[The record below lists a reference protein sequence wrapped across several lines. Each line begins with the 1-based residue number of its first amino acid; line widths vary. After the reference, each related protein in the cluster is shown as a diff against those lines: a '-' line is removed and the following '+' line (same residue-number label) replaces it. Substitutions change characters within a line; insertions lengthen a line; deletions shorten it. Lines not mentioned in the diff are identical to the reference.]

1 LIILILD
8 YFCVIIEKS
17 MEDANIRKKY
27 LHISLSIIGV
37 ALIISFL
44 IIQHP
49 NAADNQKDIIN
60 ETTKSQN
67 TIAETFALEKTNK
80 KLNTDVENLEIAN
93 EDNLT
98 LKLSAALSNQILQ
111 LNENNDLSLGKL
123 QVPSEELFSEEILQ
137 QYKVDFWN
145 NLKLVQI
152 DELKFGEE
160 NNPITSLQY
169 FVNVMQVI
177 NDNHLTDDIYL
188 ENLQS
193 FIDNEDPAYLKDFIS
208 KLDNGI
214 IALKNTPIPPS
225 YAALHLDLINFMNL
239 KRTILVDLYNYT
251 SDPIRAL
258 VASDFL
264 TEVDDYYYNWVN
276 ALTNKMEQDGAL
288 DYFQF

>member
-1 LIILILD
+1 
-8 YFCVIIEKS
+8 
-17 MEDANIRKKY
+17 MEDVNIRKKY
-27 LHISLSIIGV
+27 LHISLSIIGL

-49 NAADNQKDIIN
+49 NAADNPKDISN
-60 ETTKSQN
+60 ETIKSQN

-80 KLNTDVENLEIAN
+80 KLNADVESLEIAD

-111 LNENNDLSLGKL
+111 LNENNDLSSGKL
-123 QVPSEELFSEEILQ
+123 QVPGEELFSEEILQ
-137 QYKVDFWN
+137 QYKIDFWN

-188 ENLQS
+188 ENLQG
-193 FIDNEDPAYLKDFIS
+193 FIDNEDPAYLKDFIN
-208 KLDNGI
+208 KLDKGI
-214 IALKNTPIPPS
+214 VALKNIPIPSS

-239 KRTILVDLYNYT
+239 KRTVLVDLYNYT

-264 TEVDDYYYNWVN
+264 TEIDDYYQNWVN
-276 ALTNKMEQDGAL
+276 ALANKMEQDGAL

>member
-1 LIILILD
+1 
-8 YFCVIIEKS
+8 

>member
-1 LIILILD
+1 
-8 YFCVIIEKS
+8 
-17 MEDANIRKKY
+17 MEDVNIRKKY
-27 LHISLSIIGV
+27 LHISLSIIGL

-49 NAADNQKDIIN
+49 NAAENQKDIIN

-67 TIAETFALEKTNK
+67 TIVGTFALEKTNK

-111 LNENNDLSLGKL
+111 LNENNDLSSGKL
-123 QVPSEELFSEEILQ
+123 QVPGEELFSEEILQ
-137 QYKVDFWN
+137 QYKIDFWN

-188 ENLQS
+188 ENLQG
-193 FIDNEDPAYLKDFIS
+193 FIDNEDPAYLKDFIN
-208 KLDNGI
+208 KLDKGI
-214 IALKNTPIPPS
+214 VALKNIPIPSS

-239 KRTILVDLYNYT
+239 KRTVLVDLYNYT

-264 TEVDDYYYNWVN
+264 TEIDDYYQNWVN
-276 ALTNKMEQDGAL
+276 ALANKMEQDGAL

>member
-1 LIILILD
+1 
-8 YFCVIIEKS
+8 

-27 LHISLSIIGV
+27 LHISLSIIGL

-49 NAADNQKDIIN
+49 NAAENQKDIIN

-67 TIAETFALEKTNK
+67 TIVGTFALEKTNK

-111 LNENNDLSLGKL
+111 LNENNDLSSGKL
-123 QVPSEELFSEEILQ
+123 QVPGEELFSEEILQ
-137 QYKVDFWN
+137 QYKIDFWN

-214 IALKNTPIPPS
+214 IALKNIPIPPS
-225 YAALHLDLINFMNL
+225 YATLHLDLINFMNL

-258 VASDFL
+258 VASDF
-264 TEVDDYYYNWVN
+264 
-276 ALTNKMEQDGAL
+276 
-288 DYFQF
+288 